1 MTSRPVFSDTPNTDN
16 TTRNQQK
23 PNNSAPENP
32 PAFPK
37 GGAYSMQSGM
47 TLRDWFAGQ
56 ALAGM
61 MTEADGARPEYCARF
76 AFAVADA
83 MLAERAKGGAA

>member
-1 MTSRPVFSDTPNTDN
+1 MTPHPVFSETTSNNN
-16 TTRNQQK
+16 TTRNQKK

-32 PAFPK
+32 SAFPK
-37 GGAYSMQSGM
+37 GDTYSMQSGM

-61 MTEADGARPEYCARF
+61 MTETDGARPEYCARF
-76 AFAVADA
+76 AFAAADA
-83 MLAERAKGGAA
+83 MLAERTKGGQA